1 MSFLE
6 HEVAFHQAVID
17 ALHTTLLP
25 AIKNEE
31 LKALVVKV
39 APAFQAH
46 MLAAQQLEKQLEK
59 QVGSKWRRDCQEPVS
74 RRTSMDAPE
83 ARLDL
88 FTKAL

>member
-1 MSFLE
+1 MVSLRAKRGAEFDRAFLE

-17 ALHTTLLP
+17 ALQTRLLP
-25 AIKNEE
+25 AIQNEE

-59 QVGSKWRRDCQEPVS
+59 QVGSK
-74 RRTSMDAPE
+74 
-83 ARLDL
+83 
-88 FTKAL
+88 